1 MNELTYGISIYVEDS
16 GKTFHTLDDW
26 DLALGNNNYIGD
38 PEMETTYIQIPG
50 RDGLIDASEVVS
62 GRRIYTKRE
71 LAFELGGIRNKL
83 NWDGIISSLRNEI
96 HGRVCRLTIDN
107 DEAYYWR
114 GRVFIQGFDRFRDLG
129 TFTLAVPMA
138 DPYKYDVTSSVEPW
152 LWDPFNFETGVIT
165 QTGSETIVGSG
176 SVEIPHGHMLTC
188 PEIIVSD
195 KLSTSFTVE
204 FEGTTYELSQGTNK
218 IPSIMV
224 GGDQVAVLNFT
235 GSATVQVA
243 YRGGSL

>member
-16 GKTFHTLDDW
+16 GRTFHTLDDW
-26 DLALGNNNYIGD
+26 GLALGNNNYIGD
-38 PEMETTYIQIPG
+38 PEMETTYIRIPG

-71 LAFELGGIRNKL
+71 LAFELGGIRNRH
-83 NWDGIISSLRNEI
+83 NWDGVISALRNEI

-107 DEAYYWR
+107 DEGYYWR

-129 TFTLAVPMA
+129 TFTLAVPNA

-224 GGDQVAVLNFT
+224 GGDSVAVLNFT